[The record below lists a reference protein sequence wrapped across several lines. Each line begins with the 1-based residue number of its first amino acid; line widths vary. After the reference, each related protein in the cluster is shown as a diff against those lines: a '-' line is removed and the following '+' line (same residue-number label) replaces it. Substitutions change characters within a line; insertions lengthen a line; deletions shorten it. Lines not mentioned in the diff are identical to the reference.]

1 MSATADRQGVIVS
14 CPSCGRANRL
24 RYNALGKASRCGNC
38 RANLP
43 PLSEP
48 IEIGG
53 RGQLRRRGRGQF
65 AAAPRRL
72 LGAVVRAVP
81 HGGAGTGT
89 VARANAGRYLVV
101 KVNTDVVTEVA
112 ARFTI
117 RSIPTLALVFNG
129 REIDRVTG
137 VRPASEIE
145 AFAHNAPWPPQHPAL
160 RKSLVPR
167 PALPFFRC
175 PFLSR
180 SGPSTQGP
188 WTDQEPR
195 TD

>member
-14 CPSCGRANRL
+14 CPSCGRSNRL
-24 RYNALGKASRCGNC
+24 RYNALGKASRCGSC

-43 PLSEP
+43 SLSEP
-48 IEIGG
+48 IEMADAAS
-53 RGQLRRRGRGQF
+53 F
-65 AAAPRRL
+65 DAAAADSSLPL
-72 LGAVVRAVP
+72 LVDFWAPWCGPCRMVAPELER
-81 HGGAGTGT
+81 

-145 AFAHNAPWPPQHPAL
+145 AFVARAL
-160 RKSLVPR
+160 AAATPR
-167 PALPFFRC
+167 A
-175 PFLSR
+175 S
-180 SGPSTQGP
+180 
-188 WTDQEPR
+188 
-195 TD
+195 